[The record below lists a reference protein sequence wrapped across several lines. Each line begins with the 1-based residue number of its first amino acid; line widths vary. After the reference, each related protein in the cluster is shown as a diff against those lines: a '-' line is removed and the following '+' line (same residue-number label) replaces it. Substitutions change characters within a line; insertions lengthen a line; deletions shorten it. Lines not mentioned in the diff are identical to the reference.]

1 MGTRGL
7 TTLSKRQ
14 QSEIFAKLTSA
25 NQEVRD
31 IRATKTQ
38 LNNPPINLS
47 NNELFEDHVKDIAWR
62 PMQNHGLNDSKIDV
76 KAEDMDWPMQ
86 VRAYLNL
93 VKDIDLGAKKIVDIG
108 CGRGRGVDIISKYHN
123 NANII
128 GIDNEAQCIEYARQH
143 YPNRRF
149 LQAEQLDDEYDIILS
164 LCSAHLLFET
174 GFFDKK
180 YNSTIIVSDFFDRT
194 SINQF
199 KDTVEKNYTIQ
210 LEEDQTQQTVSAM
223 EYDIATIDSRFQ
235 NARIPQESVNVFRDI
250 QQSRLHLFRSGG
262 QRQYK
267 YILYAKMD

>member
-31 IRATKTQ
+31 IRATKTK

-62 PMQNHGLNDSKIDV
+62 PMQNHGLNDSKIEL

-93 VKDIDLGAKKIVDIG
+93 VKDVDLGAKKIVDMG
-108 CGRGRGVDIISKYHN
+108 CGWGRGVDVISKYYD
-123 NANII
+123 NANIT

-149 LQAEQLDDEYDIILS
+149 LQAGQLEDEYDIILS

-199 KDTVEKNYTIQ
+199 KDAVEKNYTIQ

-223 EYDIATIDSRFQ
+223 EYDIATIDGRFK
-235 NARIPQESVNVFRDI
+235 NLRVPQESINVFRDI

-267 YILYAKMD
+267 YILYAKMA

>member
-1 MGTRGL
+1 MGTRGI
-7 TTLSKRQ
+7 TTLSQRQ
-14 QSEIFAKLTSA
+14 QAEIFAKLTSA
-25 NQEVRD
+25 NQEVKD
-31 IRATKTQ
+31 IRATKTK

-62 PMQNHGLNDSKIDV
+62 PMQNHGLNDSNIDL

-93 VKDIDLGAKKIVDIG
+93 VKDIDLGAKKIVDMG
-108 CGRGRGVDIISKYHN
+108 CGWGRGVDVISKYN
-123 NANII
+123 DNANIT

-149 LQAEQLDDEYDIILS
+149 LQAGQLDDEYDIILS

-180 YNSTIIVSDFFDRT
+180 YNSTIVVSDFFDRT

-223 EYDIATIDSRFQ
+223 EYDIATIDGRF
-235 NARIPQESVNVFRDI
+235 NNLRVPQESINVFRDI
-250 QQSRLHLFRSGG
+250 QQSRLHQFRSGG

-267 YILYAKMD
+267 YILYAKMV